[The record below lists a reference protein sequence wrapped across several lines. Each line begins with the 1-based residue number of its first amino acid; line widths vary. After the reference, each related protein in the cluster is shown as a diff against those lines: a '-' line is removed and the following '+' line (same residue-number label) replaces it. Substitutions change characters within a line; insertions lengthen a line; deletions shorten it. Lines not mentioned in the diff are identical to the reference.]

1 MILKRIIRKF
11 SLLFFGICI
20 FSAAGAGVMSVHKA
34 YAVDYYTYS
43 GGKNGKS
50 KNKGGKSDKKSDSGS
65 KNSDSGSKSDKKSDS
80 GSKNS
85 DSGSKNSKNSD
96 SGGSKNSKNSDSG
109 SKNSKNSDSV
119 GDRDGLIDVSPEEQ
133 DFNLPDAATSQKNL
147 SSGIDSFMSLLGG
160 ILVAGGVILGA
171 YATGKLVMAFHNDN
185 ADAKNTAVIMLS
197 MAVIMIL
204 MTTILNTLNIKSFF
218 G

>member
-43 GGKNGKS
+43 G
-50 KNKGGKSDKKSDSGS
+50 
-65 KNSDSGSKSDKKSDS
+65 
-80 GSKNS
+80 
-85 DSGSKNSKNSD
+85 SKNSD